1 MRFNKG
7 LVFVSTVMFLALF
20 SIFVG
25 KVNAAVFQF
34 GVVTGAVSNSGNPVA
49 GANVS
54 VTCNSNVL
62 NAITNVN
69 GVYFV
74 QYSNVQCPVG
84 QLVSVNASS
93 GSMAGSNSGTMMAG
107 SAVGGVQVD
116 VAVVNVPLVPE
127 FGLMIGAVTSL
138 VSGGLFFLKRRS

>member
-1 MRFNKG
+1 MRFKKG
-7 LVFVSTVMFLALF
+7 LVFVLAMMYLVLF

-25 KVNAAVFQF
+25 KVNAAIFQF
-34 GVVTGAVSNSGNPVA
+34 GVVTGAVSNSGAPVV
-49 GANVS
+49 GASVS

-84 QLVSVNASS
+84 QIVNVNASS
-93 GSMAGSNSGTMMAG
+93 GSMAGSNSGSMMAG

-127 FGLMIGAVTSL
+127 FGLITGAVTSL
-138 VSGGLFFLKRRS
+138 VSGGVFLLKRRS